1 MIGVS
6 FIITTGGTNDQ
17 MVSTVI
23 DSIEAE
29 NLDQYEIIIVGG
41 NTTTVDRR
49 HTRHIPFDESVKAHI
64 TLHGYPGR
72 WTTRKK
78 NLGIDAAKYDIVIPM
93 HDYIKINPG
102 WKQGFL
108 NYGVDWDICNHQCIL
123 SNGVR
128 ADGWRINQFPGL
140 PRYCMIPYDIDIFV
154 PYMMIQGNYWAA
166 KKSTMLR
173 HPLDENLLWGMEED
187 AEWSRRVIPS
197 CKVKMNA
204 NCIVQYLKPRPDDP
218 NHSIDVNTMNS
229 LEQHWNAMRFMQT
242 KYYKLCRE

>member
-1 MIGVS
+1 MTGVT

-17 MVSTVI
+17 MINTVI
-23 DSIEAE
+23 DSIESE
-29 NLDQYEIIIVGG
+29 ELDHYEIIIVGG
-41 NTTTVDRR
+41 STTTVDRR
-49 HTRHIPFDESVKAHI
+49 NTWHMPFDETVKAHI
-64 TLHGYPGR
+64 TLHGHPGR

-78 NLGIDAAKYDIVIPM
+78 NLGIIAARYDIVIPM

-102 WKQGFL
+102 WKKGFL
-108 NYGVDWDICNHQCIL
+108 SYGFDWDICNHQCLL

-166 KKSTMLR
+166 KKSTMIQY
-173 HPLDENLLWGMEED
+173 PLDENLLWGMEED
-187 AEWSRRVIPS
+187 AEWSRRVIPN
-197 CKVKMNA
+197 CKIKMNA
-204 NCIVQYLKPRPDDP
+204 DCVVQYLKPRPDDP

-229 LEQHWNAMRFMQT
+229 LEQYWHAIRISQT